1 MNRFAE
7 PVHPGLVLQLPQGH
21 TLADA
26 TRAVHLR
33 LADLGLS
40 DTVQVRAAALASTTR
55 STTTG
60 QEVLSLWLDPQQAQG
75 LAPGHDTLGLHQSQ
89 AFYGPNA
96 RTALMRETLLALLLG
111 PSVVWFPSVDEWWSA
126 LRMRVNVAEAAR
138 RTELSFSTADAERPE
153 NYWAYHRETGFT
165 ILPGR
170 PLIEALRKTTQPAE
184 GGPVYS
190 FSCYRAT
197 EYVLLLGLAEELA
210 LSNPALLAQLQA
222 RWERKAIQSGLFH
235 DVFLKE
241 EGSLAQPLPPRYYV
255 PGDRVWFRNPDEA
268 SSDASGYE
276 GSWTF
281 YLGQGEFA
289 NLWHRERPFTLA
301 SKGIEVY
308 HWRDA
313 LYFDEDGEQ
322 RIDEDKVAAC
332 VAATEADPVRREQ
345 ILQRMLRLRDG
356 KGVYAEGGCIDATRE
371 HLRWVCPDTTD
382 LVVPAA

>member
-1 MNRFAE
+1 MAE
-7 PVHPGLVLQLPQGH
+7 PACPGLVLQRPAGQ
-21 TLADA
+21 TSAEA

-33 LADLGLS
+33 LLELGLG
-40 DTVQVRAAALASTTR
+40 DTVQVGVEAVATKPGHEGLRLALR
-55 STTTG
+55 
-60 QEVLSLWLDPQQAQG
+60 PQQALG
-75 LAPGHDTLGLHQSQ
+75 LAPGHDTLGLHENL
-89 AFYGPNA
+89 AFYGLDA
-96 RTALMRETLLALLLG
+96 RTALMRETLLAMLLG
-111 PSVVWFPSVDEWWSA
+111 PQAAVFPSVDEWWSA
-126 LRMRVNVAEAAR
+126 VRMRVNVAQAAR
-138 RTELSFSTADAERPE
+138 RTQLSFSTADAERPDDC
-153 NYWAYHRETGFT
+153 WAYHRETGFT
-165 ILPGR
+165 IRPGS
-170 PLIEALRKTTQPAE
+170 PLIDALRKTTQPE
-184 GGPVYS
+184 DGGLIYS

-197 EYVLLLGLAEELA
+197 EYVLLLGLAEELS

-241 EGSLAQPLPPRYYV
+241 EGSLDQPLPPRYYV

-276 GSWTF
+276 GSWTL

-313 LYFDEDGEQ
+313 LYFDEEGEQ

-345 ILQRMLRLRDG
+345 ILRRMLRLRDG
-356 KGVYAEGGCIDATRE
+356 KGVYADGGCIDATRE
-371 HLRWVCPDTTD
+371 HLRWVQPSTTD

>member
-1 MNRFAE
+1 M
-7 PVHPGLVLQLPQGH
+7 G
-21 TLADA
+21 
-26 TRAVHLR
+26 
-33 LADLGLS
+33 
-40 DTVQVRAAALASTTR
+40 DTVQVGVEAVATKPGHEGLRLALR
-55 STTTG
+55 
-60 QEVLSLWLDPQQAQG
+60 PQQALG
-75 LAPGHDTLGLHQSQ
+75 LAPGHDTLSLHENL
-89 AFYGPNA
+89 AFYGLDA
-96 RTALMRETLLALLLG
+96 RTALMRETLLAMLLG
-111 PSVVWFPSVDEWWSA
+111 PQAAVFPSVDEWWSA
-126 LRMRVNVAEAAR
+126 VRMRVNVAQAAR
-138 RTELSFSTADAERPE
+138 RTQLSFSTADAERPDDC
-153 NYWAYHRETGFT
+153 WAYHRETGFT
-165 ILPGR
+165 IRPGS
-170 PLIEALRKTTQPAE
+170 PLIDALRKTTQPE
-184 GGPVYS
+184 DGGLIYS

-197 EYVLLLGLAEELA
+197 EYVLLLGLAEELS

-241 EGSLAQPLPPRYYV
+241 EGSLDQPLPPRYYV

-276 GSWTF
+276 GSWTL

-313 LYFDEDGEQ
+313 LYFDEEGEQ

-356 KGVYAEGGCIDATRE
+356 KGVYADGGCIDATRE
-371 HLRWVCPDTTD
+371 HLRWVQPSTTD

>member
-1 MNRFAE
+1 MNRFAQS
-7 PVHPGLVLQLPQGH
+7 VHPGLVLHLPSGPSPDDAKWAVNQRLNE
-21 TLADA
+21 LA
-26 TRAVHLR
+26 
-33 LADLGLS
+33 LS
-40 DTVQVRAAALASTTR
+40 GTVQVRVEADATSAH
-55 STTTG
+55 
-60 QEVLSLWLDPQQAQG
+60 QPVLRLCLSPQQAHD
-75 LAPGHDTLGLHQSQ
+75 LAPGHDTLGLCESRE
-89 AFYGPNA
+89 FYPSDA
-96 RTALMRETLLALLLG
+96 RTALLRETLLALLLG
-111 PSVVWFPSVDEWWSA
+111 PQTAEFPSVDEWWSA

-138 RTELSFSTADAERPE
+138 QTELSFRTADAERPADC
-153 NYWAYHRETGFT
+153 WTYHRDTGFT
-165 ILPGR
+165 VLPGQ
-170 PLIEALRKTTQPAE
+170 PLIEALRKATQPAE

-210 LSNPALLAQLQA
+210 LSNPALLAQLQL
-222 RWERKAIQSGLFH
+222 RWEQKAIQSGLFH

-255 PGDRVWFRNPDEA
+255 PGDRVWFRNPDAA

-276 GSWTF
+276 GSWTL
-281 YLGQGEFA
+281 YLGRGEFA

-301 SKGIEVY
+301 AKCIEVY

-313 LYFDEDGEQ
+313 LYFDEEGEQ
-322 RIDEDKVAAC
+322 RIDEDQVAAC
-332 VAATEADPVRREQ
+332 VAATEANSVRREQ

-371 HLRWVCPDTTD
+371 HLRWVRPGTTD

>member
-1 MNRFAE
+1 M
-7 PVHPGLVLQLPQGH
+7 
-21 TLADA
+21 
-26 TRAVHLR
+26 VHLR
-33 LADLGLS
+33 LSELGLG
-40 DTVQVRAAALASTTR
+40 DTVKLGAEAEGLRLALS
-55 STTTG
+55 
-60 QEVLSLWLDPQQAQG
+60 PQQALA
-75 LAPGHDTLGLHQSQ
+75 LAPGHDTLSLHENS
-89 AFYGPNA
+89 AFYGLDA
-96 RTALMRETLLALLLG
+96 RAALMRETLLALLLG
-111 PSVVWFPSVDEWWSA
+111 PQAAVFPNVDEWWSA
-126 LRMRVNVAEAAR
+126 LRMRVNVAQAAR
-138 RTELSFSTADAERPE
+138 RTELSFSTADAERPDDCWR
-153 NYWAYHRETGFT
+153 YRRETGFT
-165 ILPGR
+165 IRPGS
-170 PLIEALRKTTQPAE
+170 PLIAALRKTTQPEA

-210 LSNPALLAQLQA
+210 LSNPDLLAELQT

-255 PGDRVWFRNPDEA
+255 PGDRVWFRNPDAA

-301 SKGIEVY
+301 SKCIEVF

-313 LYFDEDGEQ
+313 LYFDEEGEQ

-332 VAATEADPVRREQ
+332 VAGTEANPVRREQ

-356 KGVYAEGGCIDATRE
+356 KGVYAAGGCIDATRE
-371 HLRWVCPDTTD
+371 HLRWVRPGTAD